1 MLVKHTKK
9 APRDFSK
16 CFYFLTWARR
26 FELPTFWSVAKRS
39 IQLSYAHIMPQTGIE
54 PVREYKSRRILSPVR
69 LPVPPLRHNQISLVN
84 GTNRARTCDPLL
96 VRQVLSQLSYDPLGI
111 YLFIRLS
118 VFNDPEG
125 TRTLDLQRDRLAF

>member
-1 MLVKHTKK
+1 MSINPYLSVSQMLVKRTKK

-69 LPVPPLRHNQISLVN
+69 LPVPPLRHS
-84 GTNRARTCDPLL
+84 T
-96 VRQVLSQLSYDPLGI
+96 
-111 YLFIRLS
+111 
-118 VFNDPEG
+118 
-125 TRTLDLQRDRLAF
+125 

>member
-1 MLVKHTKK
+1 MLVKRTKK
-9 APRDFSK
+9 APRVFSK

-69 LPVPPLRHNQISLVN
+69 LPVPPLRHDQYKIGNGWRRIRTALVVSYRFTYSNHN
-84 GTNRARTCDPLL
+84 GWRRIRTFEGGANRFTVCPLW
-96 VRQVLSQLSYDPLGI
+96 PLGNPSI
-111 YLFIRLS
+111 SR
-118 VFNDPEG
+118 
-125 TRTLDLQRDRLAF
+125 